1 MPATSVSHSPSS
13 ILAILV
19 LYNRELSQSQSAS
32 SLLQILNESPELAEH
47 FSLVLYDNA
56 PQSQAPDISASYPIC
71 YIHDP
76 SNGGLASAYNFALQR
91 AESEEREWLL
101 LLDQD
106 TSLTAEFVLEL
117 VQATGSLHALPEVA
131 AIVPKLQVN
140 GRIDSPSAD
149 LFDQMRRQF
158 LRPEQAISQETVG
171 IQQQSL
177 CSYNSGSTLRVTA
190 LRSIGGFP
198 SEFWLDFLDHAV
210 FHALYIKGFRVYVL
224 RSTLEHD
231 SSYSDF
237 GSLPIWR
244 LRNIILAR
252 TLYVQKSGSFLDRV
266 LYRIWLLRHSRNLR
280 QSCKDPSVWKE
291 AVRQALRF
299 RLASHPGGGKD
310 KRLLT

>member
-1 MPATSVSHSPSS
+1 MPATSVSNSPSS

-19 LYNRELSQSQSAS
+19 LYNRELSQSQSGS
-32 SLLQILNESPELAEH
+32 SLLRILNDSPELAKH
-47 FSLVLYDNA
+47 FSLVLYDNS
-56 PQSQAPDISASYPIC
+56 PQSQTPEIASSYPIC

-91 AESEEREWLL
+91 AESEERDWLL

-106 TSLTAEFVLEL
+106 TSLTREFVLEL
-117 VQATGSLHALPEVA
+117 VQATASLHARPEVG
-131 AIVPKLQVN
+131 AIVPKLRVN
-140 GRIDSPSAD
+140 GRIDSPAAD

-158 LRPEQAISQETVG
+158 LRPQQAITQETVG
-171 IQQQSL
+171 IKQQSL

-198 SEFWLDFLDHAV
+198 AEFWLDFLDHAV
-210 FHALYIKGFRVYVL
+210 FRALFSNGFRVYVL

-231 SSYSDF
+231 SSYSDI
-237 GSLPIWR
+237 GSMPIWR

-252 TLYVQKSGSFLDRV
+252 TLYVQRSGSFIDRV

-280 QSCKDPSVWKE
+280 QSCKDPSIWKE
-291 AVRQALRF
+291 AARQALGF
-299 RLASHPGGGKD
+299 RLASDSGKGKD

>member
-19 LYNRELSQSQSAS
+19 LYNRDLSQSQSAS
-32 SLLQILNESPELAEH
+32 SLLRILNESPELAKH
-47 FSLVLYDNA
+47 FSLVLYDNS
-56 PQSQAPDISASYPIC
+56 PQPQKPDIAASYPIC

-76 SNGGLASAYNFALQR
+76 YNGGLASAYNFALQR

-106 TSLTAEFVLEL
+106 TSLTLEFVHEL
-117 VQATGSLHALPEVA
+117 VQVTGSLHARSEVA
-131 AIVPKLQVN
+131 AIVPKLRVN
-140 GRIDSPSAD
+140 GKIDSPAAD

-158 LRPEQAISQETVG
+158 LRSEQAITQETEG
-171 IQQQSL
+171 IKKQSL
-177 CSYNSGSTLRVTA
+177 CSYNSGSTLRVAA

-198 SEFWLDFLDHAV
+198 VEFWLDFLDHAV
-210 FHALYIKGFRVYVL
+210 FHALFSNGFLVYVL

-231 SSYSDF
+231 SSYSDI

-252 TLYVQKSGSFLDRV
+252 TLYVQRSGSFIDRV
-266 LYRIWLLRHSRNLR
+266 LYRIWLLRHSKTLR
-280 QSCKDPSVWKE
+280 QSCKDPTIWKQ
-291 AVRQALRF
+291 AARQALSF
-299 RLASHPGGGKD
+299 RLAADSRGGKD

>member
-1 MPATSVSHSPSS
+1 MLATSVSHSPSS

-19 LYNRELSQSQSAS
+19 LYNRELAQSQSGS
-32 SLLQILNESPELAEH
+32 SLLRILNDSPELARH
-47 FSLVLYDNA
+47 FSLVLYDNS
-56 PQSQAPDISASYPIC
+56 PQPQTHEIAASYPIC
-71 YIHDP
+71 YVHDP

-91 AESEEREWLL
+91 AESEERQWLL

-106 TSLTAEFVLEL
+106 TLLTPEFVLEL
-117 VQATGSLHALPEVA
+117 VQAAASLHARPEVA
-131 AIVPKLQVN
+131 AIVPKLRVN
-140 GRIDSPSAD
+140 SRIDSPAAD

-158 LRPEQAISQETVG
+158 LRPEQAITEETSG

-177 CSYNSGSTLRVTA
+177 CSYNSGSALRVTA

-198 SEFWLDFLDHAV
+198 TEFWLDFLDHAV
-210 FHALYIKGFRVYVL
+210 FHALYINGFRVYVL

-252 TLYVQKSGSFLDRV
+252 TLYVQKGGSFLDRM

-280 QSCKDPSVWKE
+280 QSCKDPTIWKE

-299 RLASHPGGGKD
+299 RLASPSGGGKD

>member
-1 MPATSVSHSPSS
+1 MLATSVSHSPSS

-19 LYNRELSQSQSAS
+19 LYNRELSQSQSGS
-32 SLLQILNESPELAEH
+32 SLLRILNDSPELAKH
-47 FSLVLYDNA
+47 FSLVLYDNSPH
-56 PQSQAPDISASYPIC
+56 PQTPEIAAGYPIC

-106 TSLTAEFVLEL
+106 TSLTPEFVLEL
-117 VQATGSLHALPEVA
+117 VQATGSLHSRSEVA

-140 GRIDSPSAD
+140 GRIDSPAAD
-149 LFDQMRRQF
+149 LFHQMRRQF
-158 LRPEQAISQETVG
+158 LRPEQSITRETVG
-171 IQQQSL
+171 IQKQSL
-177 CSYNSGSTLRVTA
+177 CSYNSGSALRVTA
-190 LRSIGGFP
+190 LRSTGGFP

-210 FHALYIKGFRVYVL
+210 FHALFINGFRVYVL
-224 RSTLEHD
+224 RSILEHD
-231 SSYSDF
+231 SSYSDI
-237 GSLPIWR
+237 GSVPIWR

-252 TLYVQKSGSFLDRV
+252 TLYVRKSGTFVDRV

-280 QSCKDPSVWKE
+280 QSCKDPTIWRE
-291 AVRQALRF
+291 ATRQALGY
-299 RLASHPGGGKD
+299 RLAGDSGARKD